1 MKVSKLKIELENY
14 LKEAK
19 ELWFAVALVKDSAYE
34 FIQNTLDAD
43 CVQNHLVGIDLPTS
57 PSVLRTLQSGQKK
70 GLFKCA
76 IYKSNFN
83 FHPKVYLIKLDDEYV
98 AFIGSSN
105 LTDGGLEN
113 NIELNYKVA
122 DQSVCLDILNWFN
135 SLFDDG
141 YPLTDENIEEYESQF
156 EGMQKLQ
163 EQLRRKRKSIVLKK
177 PNVIIN
183 PLDAIDFRDRYF
195 KKEHHWA
202 FRKELWYT
210 DSEEAID
217 ERELARIRCVEL
229 HDTVFPRFNT
239 YGIEILEPNPMT
251 DHLISMIRQIDP
263 TKPRPIKAMWLSYG
277 KNSSEIKQ
285 YQNLVGRDQKA
296 KQTFIHHT
304 RLQIRIDVQN
314 IGIYLL
320 FAKENEGGLFD
331 RDFFKGKMRDRSF
344 RDKFYQMIKSLPN
357 EYFIS
362 VGGKSQLCNNFN
374 SVEELYSFTKKD
386 NNQMYF
392 IIGRDYEIED
402 NEMSEINLPIEVL
415 KVFKRLFL
423 FYELMRHRII

>member
-1 MKVSKLKIELENY
+1 MKVSKLKTDLENY

-34 FIQNTLDAD
+34 FIQNALNDD
-43 CVQNHLVGIDLPTS
+43 CIQHHLVGIDLPTS
-57 PSVLRTLQSGQKK
+57 PSLLRTLQSSQKK
-70 GLFKCA
+70 GLFECA
-76 IYKSNFN
+76 IYNCSFN

-113 NIELNYKVA
+113 NIELNYKIF

-135 SLFDDG
+135 SLFNDG
-141 YPLTDENIEEYESQF
+141 YPLSDENIEEYESQF
-156 EGMQKLQ
+156 EAVNELQ
-163 EQLRRKRKSIVLKK
+163 EQLKRKRKSIVLKK

-183 PLDAIDFRDRYF
+183 PLDTIDFTDRYF

-202 FRKELWYT
+202 FRKEHWYT

-217 ERELARIRCVEL
+217 ERELARLRCIEL
-229 HDTVFPRFNT
+229 HDTIFPRFNT
-239 YGIEILEPNPMT
+239 NGIGILEPNPMS

-263 TKPRPIKAMWLSYG
+263 TKPRAIKAMWLSYG
-277 KNSSEIKQ
+277 KCGPDIKK
-285 YQNLVGRDQKA
+285 YQKMVGPDQKA
-296 KQTFIHHT
+296 KQTFIHHA
-304 RLQIRIDVQN
+304 RLQVRIDVQN

-331 RDFFKGKMRDRSF
+331 RDFFKREMRDRSF

-362 VGGKSQLCNNFN
+362 VGGNRQLCNNFI
-374 SVEELYSFTKKD
+374 SAEELLDFTKKD
-386 NNQMYF
+386 NDQMYF

-402 NEMSEINLPIEVL
+402 NEMSETNLPIEML
-415 KVFKRLFL
+415 KVFKLLFP
-423 FYELMRHRII
+423 FYEMMRHRII